1 VVLSDFLRAIVRRWY
16 VVVVGLCATAA
27 LAFGASAVDPPEYSV
42 RGLVLL
48 LPSAETVGVGG
59 NPFLSLG
66 GLDLPARLIVAYFQS
81 EAMQSEISEVSPTAE
96 FGVGIEES
104 TRGPVIAIDVTD
116 DSEEGALATLA
127 FIAAAIPENLDRLQ
141 DEVEAPPQSRV
152 GSMPLTIDEE
162 AVPETSGTMRLVIA
176 AVAVGIVA
184 TLSVTF
190 AVDRLLLGNARR
202 RNGAGLENDSDE
214 ITIEAGH
221 GDTPDIPGA
230 STLRDSRPPGAVPAR
245 QPR

>member
-16 VVVVGLCATAA
+16 VVLAGLCVTAA
-27 LAFGASAVDPPEYSV
+27 LAFGASVVNPPEYSV

-59 NPFLSLG
+59 NPFLSLS
-66 GLDLPARLIVAYFQS
+66 GLDLPARLIVASFQS

-96 FGVGIEES
+96 FGVDIEES

-116 DSEEGALATLA
+116 DSEEGALATLS
-127 FIAAAIPENLDRLQ
+127 FIAAEIPENLDRLQ

-162 AVPETSGTMRLVIA
+162 AVPETSGTMRLVLA
-176 AVAVGIVA
+176 AIGVGIVA
-184 TLSVTF
+184 TLIVTF
-190 AVDRLLLGNARR
+190 AVDRLLLGSGRR
-202 RNGAGLENDSDE
+202 RSGGGVETDRDE
-214 ITIEAGH
+214 ITIETGH
-221 GDTPDIPGA
+221 GHTLDIPGG
-230 STLRDSRPPGAVPAR
+230 STPHDSRPSGAVPAR
-245 QPR
+245 QHR

>member
-16 VVVVGLCATAA
+16 VVLAGLCVTAA
-27 LAFGASAVDPPEYSV
+27 LAFGASVVNPPEYSV

-59 NPFLSLG
+59 NPFLSLS

-96 FGVGIEES
+96 FGVDIEES

-116 DSEEGALATLA
+116 DSEEGALATLS
-127 FIAAAIPENLDRLQ
+127 FIAAEIPENLDRLQ

-162 AVPETSGTMRLVIA
+162 AVPETSGTMRLVLA
-176 AVAVGIVA
+176 AIGVGIVA
-184 TLSVTF
+184 TLIVTF
-190 AVDRLLLGNARR
+190 AVDRLLLGSGRR
-202 RNGAGLENDSDE
+202 RSGAALEKDSDE
-214 ITIEAGH
+214 ITIRARQ
-221 GDTPDIPGA
+221 GDSLDIPGA
-230 STLRDSRPPGAVPAR
+230 STLRDSRPPGALPAR
-245 QPR
+245 QHR